1 MDEVPHFC
9 GHAPPTFSAGKGL
22 PLTATRVKPSPS
34 FFQGS
39 WEHMSEQGQTLTASE
54 SWRAPH
60 LSIVVPTFNER
71 GNIELL
77 VEKLEAVFP
86 QLPFEVI
93 FVDDNSP
100 DGTAELA
107 KEIGQTKP
115 WVKCIKRIGRRGLSS
130 ACVEGISSS
139 NAPYVAVMDADH
151 QHDETVLPQML
162 EMVEKEKDLVLASR
176 FLDGR
181 TAEEGLSKFREFGS
195 NVANAIANLVTGV
208 KITDPMTGFFMLKRE
223 KFEKIAPN
231 LSSEGFKILLDIIA
245 TARNMGS
252 PLNIGEVGF
261 TFRARHDGESKM
273 SPLIAVQFFGLALS
287 KMTGGF
293 LPSSFF
299 LFAAVGATGVV
310 VHLLALTLASG
321 VFGFNFTN
329 AQLFATIVAMTS
341 NFHLNNMF
349 TYADRQLRGP
359 KYWTGLLS
367 FYAVCA
373 VPAIANVSVAA
384 FIFEQNSLFYF
395 AAIAGIIIS
404 IVFNYA
410 ATRIFTWRA

>member
-1 MDEVPHFC
+1 
-9 GHAPPTFSAGKGL
+9 
-22 PLTATRVKPSPS
+22 
-34 FFQGS
+34 
-39 WEHMSEQGQTLTASE
+39 MSEQDQTLAAAANWS
-54 SWRAPH
+54 APH

-86 QLPFEVI
+86 QMPFEVI

-107 KEIGQTKP
+107 KEIGQKKP

-130 ACVEGISSS
+130 ACVEGISAS
-139 NAPYVAVMDADH
+139 NAEYVAVMDADH
-151 QHDETVLPQML
+151 QHDETVLTQML
-162 EMVEKEKDLVLASR
+162 ALVEGEKDLVLASR

-181 TAEEGLSKFREFGS
+181 SAGEGLSRFRELGS
-195 NVANAIANLVTGV
+195 NVANAIANLVTGT
-208 KITDPMTGFFMLKRE
+208 KITDPMTGFFMLRRE
-223 KFEKIAPN
+223 KFEQVAPH

-245 TARNMGS
+245 TARNKGV

-273 SPLIAVQFFGLALS
+273 SPLIAAQFFGLALS
-287 KMTGGF
+287 KMTGGI

-299 LFAAVGATGVV
+299 MFAAVGATGVV
-310 VHLLALTLASG
+310 VHLIALTIASG
-321 VFGFNFTN
+321 WMGFNFTN

-341 NFHLNNMF
+341 NFHFNNMF
-349 TYADRQLRGP
+349 TYADRQLRGVN
-359 KYWTGLLS
+359 YWKGLLS

-373 VPAIANVSVAA
+373 IPAIANVSVAA
-384 FIFEQNSLFYF
+384 FIFETNSLFYF

-410 ATRIFTWRA
+410 VTRIFTWRV